1 MTTFTTIADA
11 IEYVTVALGEFVS
24 DFDVEGIA
32 WDVIEWQ
39 DGEFVLVG
47 DDEYFWNTVA
57 MYDISNN
64 D

>member
-32 WDVIEWQ
+32 RDVTEWQ

-47 DDEYFWNTVA
+47 DVEDFWNTVA
-57 MYDISNN
+57 LYEISDN